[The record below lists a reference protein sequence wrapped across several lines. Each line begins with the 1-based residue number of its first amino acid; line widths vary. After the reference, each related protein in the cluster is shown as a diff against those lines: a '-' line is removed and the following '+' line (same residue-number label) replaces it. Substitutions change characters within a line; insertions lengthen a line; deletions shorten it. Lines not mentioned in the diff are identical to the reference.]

1 MHELK
6 HDPDA
11 HNYLYT
17 DRPVT
22 LHWDGAFAAEV
33 PHWRVFRCVQAP
45 VSEGESTFV
54 DTGRVLDQANPEQR
68 TRWEATTVQSSTQ
81 KKARYGG
88 TFTPAVV
95 DTHTTDGD
103 AVLRY
108 AEPVDHLN
116 PVDASP
122 SGPDAE
128 RLHDLLRDVLY
139 GPDVLLA
146 YALRRGRHGYDPSGP
161 RRLHR

>member
-6 HDPDA
+6 HDPEAD
-11 HNYLYT
+11 NYLYP
-17 DRPVT
+17 DRLVAP
-22 LHWDGAFAAEV
+22 HWDGAFADEV

-45 VSEGESTFV
+45 VSGGESTFV
-54 DTGRVLDQANPEQR
+54 DTGRVLDQATPEQR
-68 TRWEATTVQSSTQ
+68 TRWEATTVQYSTE

-95 DTHTTDGD
+95 DTHTTDGG

-108 AEPVDHLN
+108 VEPVDDLN

-146 YALRRGRHGYDPSGP
+146 HALRHGRHVYDPSGP